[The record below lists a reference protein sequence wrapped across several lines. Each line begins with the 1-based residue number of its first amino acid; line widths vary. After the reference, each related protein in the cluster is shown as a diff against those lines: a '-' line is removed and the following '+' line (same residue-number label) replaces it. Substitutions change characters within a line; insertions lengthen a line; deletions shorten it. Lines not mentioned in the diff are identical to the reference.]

1 MKKGWIKKTV
11 KISGF
16 IFITLILVISVLVYR
31 FTKPNTDLQ
40 IIEKFED
47 ESFQPVINYIIYK
60 DKKVRVISMQKEL
73 DSTLPVLLFV
83 HGSPG
88 SSMDFNRYLKNEE
101 LNNRA
106 NLITYD
112 RLGYGNMNTGE
123 VLNSVGEE
131 VEVLHQIIDKI
142 DSENI
147 ILIGYSYGGTIILAS
162 QKKYKKKIALAAAV
176 RGDLEP
182 MFWALNLYKWNLTRP
197 LIPKVLQAASEE
209 KLRHVT
215 ELKKYEN
222 QWNIS
227 ESKVL
232 SIHGKLDKIVPFQN
246 SMFLKNI
253 FDKDKFTLLPIEN
266 GNHSLIWTDFELI
279 NQQILNSLKD

>member
-1 MKKGWIKKTV
+1 MKKGWIKKTI

-16 IFITLILVISVLVYR
+16 IFIALILVISVLVYR

>member
-16 IFITLILVISVLVYR
+16 IFIALILVISVLVYR

>member
-1 MKKGWIKKTV
+1 
-11 KISGF
+11 
-16 IFITLILVISVLVYR
+16 LVISVLVYR